1 VLVVFGG
8 ERCVRMAVSMAV
20 ELGVLVGVVLVGW
33 GGVAILF
40 VVEGVLYE

>member
-1 VLVVFGG
+1 
-8 ERCVRMAVSMAV
+8 MAASMAV
-20 ELGVLVGVVLVGW
+20 ELGLGVVVLVGW